1 MLCENKLAPHSL
13 RHWFSTQLALRGES
27 IDQLQFW
34 RGDRNPESAL
44 VYLQNK
50 GDLVRELAKTNEL
63 LAAFLMEEGAI
74 SHGEG

>member
-1 MLCENKLAPHSL
+1 MW
-13 RHWFSTQLALRGES
+13 HWFSTQLALRGES